1 MSGTSQQQL
10 PVIAILTIDD
20 SKEQFRG
27 NRDNFADIMKTG
39 KDLGYVVYIVTTK
52 DLKLKAKRVLG
63 YNYITESDEWKQELF
78 PLPQVIY
85 NRIPLREDE
94 LQPAVRNKINEVLLH
109 PHIQMYNPFFFNK
122 RFLFEWL
129 KKSRATRQ
137 FMPSTQKLS
146 TPSHLSKMLNRHS
159 YLFLKPESGKAGMG
173 IMTIKHIP
181 AKTLRYRLKVQDKKG
196 SLSYNCSTINKL
208 WTRVRKITGAN
219 PYIVQQGISLA
230 TFNHR
235 PFDLRLLIQKNSKGR
250 WDVTGVGARVAGE
263 SSITTHVPRGGRIDD
278 PEKLLVSVFGIDQ
291 SKKIMGRV
299 KNAALIV
306 ARQVE
311 RGSGYTHGEMSMDL
325 GVDANGGIWF
335 FEANAKPMKFDE
347 PHIRKRS
354 LERIFHYSNFLAK
367 PSAKDK
373 EGVIS

>member
-1 MSGTSQQQL
+1 MSGNTQKQL
-10 PVIAILTIDD
+10 PVVAILTIED

-27 NRDNFADIMKTG
+27 NRENFADIIKTG
-39 KDLGYVVYIVTTK
+39 REMGYVVYILTTK
-52 DLKLKAKRVLG
+52 DLKLKAKRVVG
-63 YNYITESDEWKQELF
+63 YTHIPESEEWKQEMF
-78 PLPQVIY
+78 PLPHVIY

-94 LQPAVRNKINEVLLH
+94 LQPAVRNKIHEVLIH
-109 PHIQMYNPFFFNK
+109 PDIHMYNPFFFNK
-122 RFLFEWL
+122 RYLFEWL
-129 KKSRATRQ
+129 KNSRATRQ
-137 FMPSTQKLS
+137 FMPNTQKLS

-159 YLFLKPESGKAGMG
+159 FLFLKPESGKAGMG
-173 IMTIKHIP
+173 IMTIKHNP
-181 AKTLRYRLKVQDKKG
+181 GKLLKYRLKIQDKKG
-196 SLSYNCSTINKL
+196 SLSYNCATINKL
-208 WTRVRKITGAN
+208 WTRVRKVTAAN
-219 PYIVQQGISLA
+219 PYIVQQGIPLA

-235 PFDLRLLIQKNSKGR
+235 PFDLRLLIQKNNKGR

-263 SSITTHVPRGGRIDD
+263 ASITTHVPRGGRIDD
-278 PEKLLVSVFGIDQ
+278 PEKLLISVFGTDQ
-291 SKKIMGRV
+291 AKKIMARV

-354 LERIFHYSNFLAK
+354 LERIFHYSSYLVK
-367 PSAKDK
+367 PRDKDK
-373 EGVIS
+373 EGVIC